1 MTRFPEAARLIE
13 RGIASRAF
21 PAAAIEVGRRDVV
34 LWNAAFGRLT
44 YAEEAAGTTPDTLF
58 DLASLT
64 KVIATTTLVMRAVDA
79 GSLAL
84 EDRVADRLADWR
96 GSDRESVTVADLLE
110 HASGLTAFLPFF
122 RDHHGRAEFERAI
135 CTLPLEYAPRTQSIY
150 SDLGFMLLAFML
162 EDVNRVPFAR
172 QFDRIFRLKAEA
184 TGIVGEE
191 VGSVSD
197 PGSFRIQAGV
207 GFPLD
212 SRSFRLQAEDLLFN
226 PPKELRARCAPTELD
241 LWRGRLLQGEVHDEN
256 TWELGGAAGHAGLF
270 GTAAAVGAFARTILN
285 GLLPDVESR
294 ELEAGSGK
302 PEAGSG
308 KREAG
313 GWKRETL
320 LRFVRKS
327 SVPGSSRALG
337 WDTMLP
343 TSSCGTRLS
352 PRAIG
357 HTGFTGTSLW
367 IDPGQDLYVVLLTN
381 RVHPTRDN
389 NQIQSLRRA
398 VHDAVV
404 ASLPE
409 VGG

>member
-1 MTRFPEAARLIE
+1 VTAFAEAARLIE

-44 YAEEAAGTTPDTLF
+44 YAEEAASTPPDTLF

-64 KVIATTTLVMRAVDA
+64 KVIATTTLVVRAVDA

-96 GSDRESVTVADLLE
+96 GPDREAVTIADLLE

-150 SDLGFMLLAFML
+150 SDLGFMLLAFIL
-162 EDVNRVPFAR
+162 EDVNRLPFAR
-172 QFDRIFRLKAEA
+172 LFDQIFHADRTFRLKADA
-184 TGIVGEE
+184 TGIEGEE
-191 VGSVSD
+191 
-197 PGSFRIQAGV
+197 V

-212 SRSFRLQAEDLLFN
+212 SRSVRLQAEDLLFN

-270 GTAAAVGAFARTILN
+270 GTAAGVGAFARAVLDGSIAT
-285 GLLPDVESR
+285 PQT
-294 ELEAGSGK
+294 LE
-302 PEAGSG
+302 
-308 KREAG
+308 
-313 GWKRETL
+313 
-320 LRFVRKS
+320 RFVRKS

-367 IDPGQDLYVVLLTN
+367 IDPAQDLYVVLLTN

-398 VHDAVV
+398 VHDGIV
-404 ASLPE
+404 AALPD